1 MGGGCLSPVAAYAEV
16 IGDKISMRA
25 VSFRDGP
32 AKRAEGRQPLSEAA
46 ALGEKLA
53 AELR

>member
-1 MGGGCLSPVAAYAEV
+1 MS
-16 IGDKISMRA
+16 A

-32 AKRAEGRQPLSEAA
+32 AKRTQGLSKIHDAA

-53 AELR
+53 VQLK

>member
-1 MGGGCLSPVAAYAEV
+1 MS
-16 IGDKISMRA
+16 A

-32 AKRAEGRQPLSEAA
+32 AKRSQGLSKIHDAV

-53 AELR
+53 VELK